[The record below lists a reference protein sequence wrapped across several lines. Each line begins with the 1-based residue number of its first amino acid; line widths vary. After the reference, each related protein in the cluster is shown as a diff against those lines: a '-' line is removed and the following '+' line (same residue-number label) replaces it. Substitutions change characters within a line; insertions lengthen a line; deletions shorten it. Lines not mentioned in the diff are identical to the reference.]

1 MSLILAGLIVAGAS
15 GAAVV
20 GRWLAKRKREGEA
33 ATDAAGA
40 KDTDGAVAKDGDS
53 SKKKDDPEAASRDE
67 AEAAAGRSTDD
78 PHAPTD
84 DERARERE
92 KEREK
97 AKKRPRTQGGATRK
111 VEGPTAHLQ
120 GFPCQLGDVIMRM
133 TGEEAWLA
141 GGLVLSEEV
150 PVAALFVAPD
160 AGHDC
165 AIYVRPKP
173 REALYWLEPLD
184 PSAVLVGGEPPT
196 SVEHGGI
203 RFDRAR
209 RLPLRPKRIGVGA
222 PDAGDALLLAEY
234 HSAGDER
241 LLVMKSSA
249 GSTHAY
255 RGVELDASTYEVIAS
270 GRSTLDD

>member
-1 MSLILAGLIVAGAS
+1 LSLILAGLIVAGAS

-33 ATDAAGA
+33 AADAAGE
-40 KDTDGAVAKDGDS
+40 TS
-53 SKKKDDPEAASRDE
+53 KKDDPEKAAHDE
-67 AEAAAGRSTDD
+67 AESAAGRSTED

-84 DERARERE
+84 EERAKQR
-92 KEREK
+92 EREK
-97 AKKRPRTQGGATRK
+97 AKTKARK
-111 VEGPTAHLQ
+111 VEGPVAHLQ

-141 GGLVLSEEV
+141 GGLVLSEEM

-234 HSAGDER
+234 HSAGSER

-249 GSTHAY
+249 GTTHAY